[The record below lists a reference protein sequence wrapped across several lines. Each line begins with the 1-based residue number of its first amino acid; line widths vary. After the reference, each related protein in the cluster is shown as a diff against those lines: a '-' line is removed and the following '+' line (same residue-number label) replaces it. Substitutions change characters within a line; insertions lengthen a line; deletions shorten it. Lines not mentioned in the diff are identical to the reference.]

1 MAKAVGCRGR
11 SPTVP
16 SGRRVYPSEENHL
29 PSLLENIKLS
39 NMPPRKKVN
48 SKSFDQKMVSGLREI
63 YAESDKK
70 SRPTVSA
77 PSGGRSKTKFLFG
90 LLFFFAFLAGVSWA
104 GFFVFGN
111 GQKFSE
117 DKIEIKIN
125 GPEEARSGEDIIYR
139 LVIRNRQRTPLANTS
154 LEVRYP
160 DNFKLVTV
168 NPASDDKENR
178 RWDFGAIGEDEEKTV
193 EITGRLFGAPPTD
206 LTLRVFLSY
215 RPANFNAD
223 FQKVGNFIT
232 RLLPLP
238 VELSIIGPDT
248 VGPGEEA
255 NYIINVLNTDVE
267 PIKNLELSVK
277 LPVNLKINSLMPAPT
292 QGQTVWK
299 LAELAPQA
307 SSTVKIKSVF
317 TAGMTEAAPVLSAIL
332 NLRADGQL
340 FQQASAEKITNLTQS
355 ALTLTMAANGSV
367 EKQSVNF
374 GDKISFLISFENSG
388 TVSLKNLTLRA
399 VLDIPY
405 DSAKSILNWTALED
419 KANGAVQGEQRSTT
433 VRRGIITWNKT
444 QIPALAELKP
454 KAKGVVEFI
463 IPIKAKNEINLAKL
477 AESKITA
484 FSEILFS
491 STKPNESSTL
501 QSNNLDLVLN
511 TDLSLSAQVIL
522 KEKKSLPPQIGKKF
536 DSENIYTVT
545 WVLANTLHEVTDLK
559 LSTTLPENVDWK
571 NVTSLSAGDIAY
583 DATTKQAVWQ
593 LNRLPLSAPSATIS
607 FDVGVKFSS
616 VDKGKSE
623 IILEKTSVEAKDKVT
638 GENMLLWKEPVSA
651 GL

>member
-1 MAKAVGCRGR
+1 
-11 SPTVP
+11 
-16 SGRRVYPSEENHL
+16 
-29 PSLLENIKLS
+29 
-39 NMPPRKKVN
+39 MPARKKIS
-48 SKSFDQKMVSGLREI
+48 SKSFDKKMVSGLHDI
-63 YAESDKK
+63 YSESNKK

-104 GFFVFGN
+104 GFFVFGS

-125 GPEEARSGEDIIYR
+125 GPEEAQSGENVTYR

-160 DNFKLVTV
+160 DNFQIASV
-168 NPASDDKENR
+168 NPTSDDKESR
-178 RWDFGAIGEDEEKTV
+178 RWDFGAINEDEEKTI
-193 EITGRLFGAPPTD
+193 EISGALFGAPPMD
-206 LTLRVFLSY
+206 LTLRTFLSY

-223 FQKVGNFIT
+223 FQKVSNFIT
-232 RLLPLP
+232 HLASVP
-238 VELSIIGPDT
+238 VEVSITGPDA

-255 NYIINVLNTDVE
+255 IYAVSVLNKAEE
-267 PIKNLELSVK
+267 PMKNLELSLK
-277 LPVNLKINSLMPAPT
+277 LPTNLKINSFEPAPT

-307 SSTVKIKSVF
+307 SSTIKIKSIF
-317 TAGMTEAAPVLSAIL
+317 TAGATEAAPTLSAIL

-355 ALTLTMAANGSV
+355 ALSLTMAANGSV

-399 VLDIPY
+399 MLDIPY

-419 KANGAVQGEQRSTT
+419 KANGAVQGEQRSAT
-433 VRRGIITWNKT
+433 VRRGIITWTKA

-454 KAKGVVEFI
+454 KAKGTVEFV

-477 AESKITA
+477 AESKIIA
-484 FSEILFS
+484 YSEALFGAA
-491 STKPNESSTL
+491 KPGESSSL
-501 QSNNLDLVLN
+501 QSNNLSLVLN
-511 TDLSLSAQVIL
+511 TDLNLSAQVIL
-522 KEKKSLPPQIGKKF
+522 KEKKNLPPQIGKKF

-583 DATTKQAVWQ
+583 DPTTKQVVWQ
-593 LNRLPLSAPSATIS
+593 LNRLPLSVPSTTIS

-616 VDKGKSE
+616 DDKSKSE
-623 IILEKTSVEAKDKVT
+623 TIIEKISVEAKDKVT
-638 GENMLLWKEPVSA
+638 GEGVLLWKDAVSV

>member
-1 MAKAVGCRGR
+1 
-11 SPTVP
+11 
-16 SGRRVYPSEENHL
+16 
-29 PSLLENIKLS
+29 
-39 NMPPRKKVN
+39 MPPRKKVN
-48 SKSFDQKMVSGLREI
+48 SKSFDQKMVSGLHDI
-63 YAESDKK
+63 YSESNRK

-104 GFFVFGN
+104 GFFVFGG

-117 DKIEIKIN
+117 DKIEVKIN
-125 GPEEARSGEDIIYR
+125 GPEEAQSGENITYR

-160 DNFKLVTV
+160 DNFKIASV
-168 NPASDDKENR
+168 NPASDDKESR
-178 RWDFGAIGEDEEKTV
+178 RWDFGAINEDEEKTI
-193 EITGRLFGAPPTD
+193 EISGALFGAPPMD
-206 LTLRVFLSY
+206 LTLRTFLSY

-223 FQKVGNFIT
+223 FQKVSNFIT
-232 RLLPLP
+232 HLQPLP
-238 VELSIIGPDT
+238 VEVSIVGPDSI
-248 VGPGEEA
+248 GPGEEA
-255 NYIINVLNTDVE
+255 LYAVSVLNKAEE
-267 PIKNLELSVK
+267 PMKNLELSLK
-277 LPVNLKINSLMPAPT
+277 LPSNLKINSLEPAPT
-292 QGQTVWK
+292 QGQTLWK

-307 SSTVKIKSVF
+307 SSTIKIKSVF
-317 TAGMTEAAPVLSAIL
+317 TAGTTDVVPVLSAIL
-332 NLRADGQL
+332 NLRVDGQL
-340 FQQASAEKITNLTQS
+340 FQQATAEKTVNLTQS
-355 ALTLTMAANGSV
+355 ALTLTMAANGSA
-367 EKQSVNF
+367 EKQSMNF

-405 DSAKSILNWTALED
+405 DGSKSILNWTALED
-419 KANGAVQGEQRSTT
+419 KANGTVQGEQRSATM
-433 VRRGIITWNKT
+433 RRGIITWTKA

-454 KAKGVVEFI
+454 KAKGTVEFV

-477 AESKITA
+477 TEPKIIA
-484 FSEILFS
+484 YSEALFGAA
-491 STKPNESSTL
+491 KPGESSTL
-501 QSNNLDLVLN
+501 QSNNLSLALN
-511 TDLSLSAQVIL
+511 TDLNLSAQVIL
-522 KEKKSLPPQIGKKF
+522 KEKKSLPLQIGKKF

-583 DATTKQAVWQ
+583 DATTKQVVWQ
-593 LNRLPLSAPSATIS
+593 LNRLPLSVPTTTIS

-616 VDKGKSE
+616 DDKGKSE
-623 IILEKTSVEAKDKVT
+623 TIIEKTSVEAKDKVT
-638 GENMLLWKEPVSA
+638 GEGVLLWKEAVSA